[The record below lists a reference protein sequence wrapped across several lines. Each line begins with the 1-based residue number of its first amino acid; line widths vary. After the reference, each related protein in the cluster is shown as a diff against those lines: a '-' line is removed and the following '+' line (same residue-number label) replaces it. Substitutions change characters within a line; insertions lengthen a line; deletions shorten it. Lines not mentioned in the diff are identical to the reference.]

1 MICIEI
7 MQESPRKIKDFL
19 SNVMDGEIKRLV
31 VAPAEK
37 MKAIQD
43 YDRKIEN
50 LDNSIVPIKNL
61 HWPTKLN
68 FPLFLVEFQGPSTPL
83 TFH

>member
-19 SNVMDGEIKRLV
+19 SNVMDGEINRLV

-61 HWPTKLN
+61 H
-68 FPLFLVEFQGPSTPL
+68 
-83 TFH
+83 